1 MFARVTTYEGPPD
14 KLDEVLHVTR
24 EKVIPGAEKLEGFEG
39 AYLLVDRK
47 TGNSMSISLWRSEKD
62 VHASEEAGSRLRSQ
76 GTSAGS
82 SKELSVHTYEVGIAP
97 AHIPAAKP

>member
-1 MFARVTTYEGPPD
+1 MFARVATYEGSPD
-14 KLDEVLHVTR
+14 KLDEALRVIR

-39 AYLLVDRK
+39 SYFLFDRK
-47 TGNSMSISLWRSEKD
+47 AGKAMSISLWRSEKD

-76 GTSAGS
+76 GSSAGG
-82 SKELSVHTYEVGIAP
+82 SKELSVDTYEVGIAA

>member
-47 TGNSMSISLWRSEKD
+47 TGKSMSISLWRSEKD

-76 GTSAGS
+76 GASAGG

>member
-14 KLDEVLHVTR
+14 KLDEALRVAR

-47 TGNSMSISLWRSEKD
+47 TGKSMSISLWRSEKD

-76 GTSAGS
+76 GSSAGG